1 MFVFPTLTMVRLH
14 NILGTLILSLV
25 LLCLAVHPLHAQG
38 SVSLSV
44 TPTLF
49 DISVD
54 PGQVWSSSVRVINPN
69 TTPLTVFVEP
79 VNFTSSGEGGLS
91 SFYRIEEPERVGA
104 TLPEWFELEQASITI
119 EPQGTGRVPFT
130 VWVPE
135 DASPGGQY
143 AALLI
148 STQPPPDSA
157 EGSQVRT
164 TQAVSSLFFMRVSGE
179 VSEQGRVR
187 SFFASERVTERPR
200 NEFVLRFENQ
210 GTVHLQ
216 PQGTITIYNMWG
228 QERGEIPIN
237 QGTQFGKV
245 LPDDIRSFSFG
256 WEGVFSLL
264 DIGRYRAEVTLAYGS
279 EERSF
284 TSAEATFW
292 VIPIM
297 GLLAV
302 LGSLTL
308 IILMVLW
315 LIRRYVRRVLM
326 ISGVDPD
333 DPRGVRPRPGDVK
346 LSSSAETISHEY
358 DDTASNSKVGF
369 SKWFAPLVT
378 LVTDWKTKWRSADSL
393 YARISAIGTILHTYR
408 ILLVAIVVIIV
419 ALLLAV
425 LFFRTVLDPARSF
438 EVTITTGTT
447 GEVVNSE
454 ELAWERLL
462 TEGRETTDLPVT
474 REPLSKLSDTGL
486 TIEIVNVSGVSG
498 LAASVAYELARYLPA
513 EDLTLGTDL
522 SRSERRSVILFNP
535 EHTDEA
541 QVLSQAMGG
550 ALLSSYPAEQEPEVD
565 ITILVGTDIRP

>member
-1 MFVFPTLTMVRLH
+1 MIYPRSIIVIPIVTLVVVFSFAQT
-14 NILGTLILSLV
+14 
-25 LLCLAVHPLHAQG
+25 LHAQG

-49 DISVD
+49 DVSVD

-69 TTPLTVFVEP
+69 DAPLTVFAEP
-79 VNFTSSGEGGLS
+79 VNFTSSGERGLS
-91 SFYRIEEPERVGA
+91 SFYRLDESERVGA
-104 TLPEWFELEQASITI
+104 TLPEWFDLDQTSITI
-119 EPQGTGRVPFT
+119 EPQGTGRLPFT

-135 DASPGGQY
+135 DAAPGGQY
-143 AALLI
+143 AALLV
-148 STQPPPDSA
+148 STQPPPGSDG
-157 EGSQVRT
+157 GSQVRT
-164 TQAVSSLFFMRVSGE
+164 TQAVSSLFFMRVSGD
-179 VSEQGRVR
+179 VHEQGRVR
-187 SFFASERVTERPR
+187 SFTASKRIVEQPQ

-228 QERGEIPIN
+228 QERGEVPVN
-237 QGTQFGKV
+237 QGTQLGIV
-245 LPDDIRSFSFG
+245 LPEDIRTFSFG
-256 WEGVFSLL
+256 WEGAFSLL
-264 DIGRYRAEVTLAYGS
+264 DIGRYRAEVTLAYGA
-279 EERSF
+279 EQRSF
-284 TSAEATFW
+284 TTAETTFW

-297 GLLAV
+297 GLLTV
-302 LGSLTL
+302 LGSLAL
-308 IILMVLW
+308 IILTVVW
-315 LIRRYVRRVLM
+315 LIRRYIRRVL
-326 ISGVDPD
+326 ILSGVDPD

-346 LSSSAETISHEY
+346 LSSSTERISHEY
-358 DDTASNSKVGF
+358 DDTVSNSKAGF

-378 LVTDWKTKWRSADSL
+378 LATDWKTKWRSADSL

-425 LFFRTVLDPARSF
+425 LFFRTVLDSARSF

-462 TEGRETTDLPVT
+462 AEERETTDLPVT
-474 REPLSKLSDTGL
+474 RDPLSKLIDTGL
-486 TIEIVNVSGVSG
+486 TIDILNVSGVSG
-498 LAASVAYELARYLPA
+498 LAASVAYELARYLPVA
-513 EDLTLGTDL
+513 DLTLGTDL
-522 SRSERRSVILFNP
+522 SRSERRSVILFTP

-550 ALLSSYPAEQEPEVD
+550 ALLSSYPAEQEPEAD
-565 ITILVGTDIRP
+565 ITILVGTDMRP